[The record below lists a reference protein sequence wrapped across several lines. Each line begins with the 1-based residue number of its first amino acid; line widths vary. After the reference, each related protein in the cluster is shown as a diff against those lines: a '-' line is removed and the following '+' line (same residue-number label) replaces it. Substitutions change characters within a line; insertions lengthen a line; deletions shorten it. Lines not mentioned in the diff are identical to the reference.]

1 MMGIPW
7 VYSAILAFE
16 GQVSVFNYQS
26 SKKMHS
32 HDDHHHHPQQHL
44 SQQQQPP
51 PPPRFPD
58 YRDLLPTPPPPGDV
72 PSCAEGGVLG
82 VLPGTCGCLQATEV
96 IKLILG
102 RSVDELLVGRVLV
115 MDAMRMKFS
124 TIGLSCQPDR
134 APIAELIDYQGFCG
148 APTTVQISAVSS
160 SSGGGGSSS
169 SGNGDT
175 QSNGR
180 TMDEDDVDAYTGVL
194 NGSSATATT
203 ATTTITTTTATK
215 MFHTIAP
222 QDALDKLLHGWTPFV
237 LDVRLHTE
245 HVIVALPFTDRVQP
259 HRTVHVRDIPAQGDV
274 LVYCKAG
281 VRGQKACRALMEQG
295 VDPARLFNLEG
306 GILRWQK
313 DVDASM
319 PRY

>member
-1 MMGIPW
+1 MMGLPW

-26 SKKMHS
+26 KKKMH
-32 HDDHHHHPQQHL
+32 DNHHHPQHQH
-44 SQQQQPP
+44 QQQPPPP

-58 YRDLLPTPPPPGDV
+58 YRDLLLTPPPPGDV

-96 IKLILG
+96 IKPILG

-115 MDAMRMKFS
+115 MDAMHMKFS
-124 TIGLSCQPDR
+124 TIGLSFQLDR
-134 APIAELIDYQGFCG
+134 APLAELIDYQGFCG
-148 APTTVQISAVSS
+148 APTGAAVQISATTSS
-160 SSGGGGSSS
+160 SGGGSSS
-169 SGNGDT
+169 SSSNGDL
-175 QSNGR
+175 QWNGR
-180 TMDEDDVDAYTGVL
+180 TMDEDDVDAGTGML
-194 NGSSATATT
+194 NGSSATTATATTT
-203 ATTTITTTTATK
+203 ATTTSQ

-222 QDALDKLLHGWTPFV
+222 QDALDKLMHGWTPFV
-237 LDVRLHTE
+237 LDVRLPTE
-245 HVIVALPFTDRVQP
+245 HAIVALPFTDRVQP

-295 VDPARLFNLEG
+295 VDADRLFNLDG